1 MSSGK
6 EPRRGR
12 ERERES
18 LSGMVHQSMKIV
30 IRWFKLSKQA
40 VFSPFW
46 LRATAD
52 HHRPCHDSFAP
63 GARNSR
69 PQVSTRWPRGAWAS
83 ETSVNQ
89 ELLTSYFNKAGADRQ
104 ANKTNTKWKVL
115 QPAADHGPLP
125 SHVLPQVSSREG
137 LAAVPRS
144 THKEDTQNLLAR
156 AAGVL
161 AVCISSGTILFNREI
176 YGSESLSQRYVT
188 MAEAHAAAPKA
199 TC

>member
-1 MSSGK
+1 M
-6 EPRRGR
+6 
-12 ERERES
+12 
-18 LSGMVHQSMKIV
+18 
-30 IRWFKLSKQA
+30 
-40 VFSPFW
+40 
-46 LRATAD
+46 
-52 HHRPCHDSFAP
+52 
-63 GARNSR
+63 
-69 PQVSTRWPRGAWAS
+69 
-83 ETSVNQ
+83 NQ

-199 TC
+199 TCCVHDDGCHLLKFSFKRKRDQQWGLLLPGSTISLRDQGPSFLGPISHRKNN